1 MINKSSN
8 LSKHLGHRKE
18 VTMKVFIDN
27 ALNIKVFLNPENQI
41 TGSIMAKKVEVKTVT
56 AVEEVVTETEV
67 ITDVKVDSGYV
78 DGGNVDGGYVDGG
91 YIEGEMPGD
100 MSAAPKDPLLSSWT
114 FVSGITLLTL
124 AISVGIGVVLAK
136 RKIKKGIELYED

>member
-1 MINKSSN
+1 
-8 LSKHLGHRKE
+8 
-18 VTMKVFIDN
+18 MKVFIDN

-41 TGSIMAKKVEVKTVT
+41 TGSIMAKKVEVNTVT
-56 AVEEVVTETEV
+56 AVEEVVTEAEV
-67 ITDVKVDSGYV
+67 ITDVKVDGGYV
-78 DGGNVDGGYVDGG
+78 DGGNVDGG

-100 MSAAPKDPLLSSWT
+100 MSAGPKDPLLSSWT